1 MTWLRWRKRLEQA
14 QEAVRH
20 AEKLRDRAEAQQ
32 RVAERIAPRVDA
44 VSASLEKLRTDNH
57 LGPLIDSILRGSQ

>member
-57 LGPLIDSILRGSQ
+57 LGPLIESILRGSQ